1 MPGLW
6 GGRSGI
12 SAAFQRCRKALS
24 DTLRHPCGLIRYLVS
39 NTQIKCSLNK
49 REIYYKKIRIVY
61 NHTITQT
68 YINGCNKLKVLFP

>member
-49 REIYYKKIRIVY
+49 REIYYKKNPDRLQSHY
-61 NHTITQT
+61 NTNIH
-68 YINGCNKLKVLFP
+68 

>member
-6 GGRSGI
+6 GGGRSGI

-49 REIYYKKIRIVY
+49 REIYYKNKREIYYKKNPDRLQSHY
-61 NHTITQT
+61 NTNIH
-68 YINGCNKLKVLFP
+68 